1 MIGSRASS
9 ACERLAER
17 VLGVAGAPAPDV
29 AGSPAPDLAGSPAP
43 DLVARRVFDTLGAV
57 AVGARLL
64 YGSAGA
70 PRGLGLPETA
80 GALCAAAR
88 CTEVDDIERR
98 SCVTPGSV
106 AVPVALAVAS
116 ERGASGPAV
125 LAGVA
130 AGYEAMVAVGEAID
144 GARVLYRGVWP
155 SYLAAPLAAAATAA
169 RVLELDEARFV
180 DALSI
185 AAARCAG
192 SVGRPARELTSR
204 WFLYGRAAADGVA
217 AALAAERGVAGDPAL
232 LEAVLGAHAQ
242 GPAREIPIAVDV
254 PAVARVDVKPFCTAR
269 QAQAAVEAA
278 LGAWAEIAGDPR
290 EVDAIEVG
298 VPEAYRGMVDQPGP
312 RDRITSIMSA
322 QYQIAAA
329 LTEPRLLYDVARVE
343 PGLDAAGTALIDAT
357 TVVADPELTPL
368 FPGVWPARVSIRLRD
383 GREVTRQV
391 SDPDGAGDCGPGW
404 DWLERKHAALGSFGD
419 DLNDLNDL
427 NELADGCRALQ
438 AGAPARSLL
447 DRIRLNNQSAHNG
460 GT

>member
-17 VLGVAGAPAPDV
+17 VLGIAGAPPDV
-29 AGSPAPDLAGSPAP
+29 AGSPAP

-169 RVLELDEARFV
+169 RVLELDAARFV

-192 SVGRPARELTSR
+192 SVGRPAREPTSR

-232 LEAVLGAHAQ
+232 LEAVLGVHAH

-278 LGAWAEIAGDPR
+278 LGAWAEVAGDSREDPG

-329 LTEPRLLYDVARVE
+329 LTEPRLLYDVARAE
-343 PGLDAAGTALIDAT
+343 PGLGAAGTALMDAT

-368 FPGVWPARVSIRLRD
+368 FPGVWPARVRIRLRD

-391 SDPDGAGDCGPGW
+391 SDPDGAGDWGPGW

-419 DLNDLNDL
+419 DLAGLT
-427 NELADGCRALQ
+427 ELADGCRALQ